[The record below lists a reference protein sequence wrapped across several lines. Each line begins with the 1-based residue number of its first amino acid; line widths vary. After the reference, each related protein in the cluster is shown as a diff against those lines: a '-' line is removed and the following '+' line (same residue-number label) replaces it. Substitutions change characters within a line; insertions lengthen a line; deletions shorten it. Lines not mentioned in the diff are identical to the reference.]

1 MLPLEP
7 LRAVRTVSIT
17 SPRTEDTGPCTAPD
31 VVASGWSRQTPSACR
46 NAGRIQQVHGGEGQA
61 CSGPLD
67 GGNAA
72 PPMSVSKKTFVFIAG
87 RYAALRALHRSMLK
101 RVSLVAAPRRE
112 VHVYGFGDGTRSPG
126 GVGRSAIKGMRA
138 ALWVVGRSCRT
149 RAVAPRLITRPQ
161 RRRPTPQMIV
171 ENAQAQANQ
180 RSGNAG
186 RVPSRCCQAAVPRV
200 GPGQALP

>member
-7 LRAVRTVSIT
+7 LRAVRAASMT
-17 SPRTEDTGPCTAPD
+17 SPRTEDTGTCTPPD

-72 PPMSVSKKTFVFIAG
+72 PPMSVSTKTFVFIAG

-126 GVGRSAIKGMRA
+126 GVGRSAIKGMP
-138 ALWVVGRSCRT
+138 V
-149 RAVAPRLITRPQ
+149 PRYGSWGDVPSPRNPLGCAESLANTFKPKPADSK
-161 RRRPTPQMIV
+161 RRPRGRRYISVQCCLDGSPV
-171 ENAQAQANQ
+171 FNEHACA
-180 RSGNAG
+180 
-186 RVPSRCCQAAVPRV
+186 RVP
-200 GPGQALP
+200 

>member
-7 LRAVRTVSIT
+7 LRAVRAVSMT
-17 SPRTEDTGPCTAPD
+17 SSRTEDTGTCTPPD

-72 PPMSVSKKTFVFIAG
+72 PPMSVSTKTFVFIAG

-112 VHVYGFGDGTRSPG
+112 VHVYGFGDGTRSHEGLVREAAGPVSAALPVPPLRQSEPTSADSASPPG
-126 GVGRSAIKGMRA
+126 KARSCQYRPSRHFRRLMRA
-138 ALWVVGRSCRT
+138 EGSFAS
-149 RAVAPRLITRPQ
+149 
-161 RRRPTPQMIV
+161 RRC
-171 ENAQAQANQ
+171 
-180 RSGNAG
+180 SGIM
-186 RVPSRCCQAAVPRV
+186 RY
-200 GPGQALP
+200 LT